1 MILLPLEGK
10 NRHFVNLKKQGVVD
24 LVFYDYMNSALS
36 GYLFYDFMNSA
47 LSGYLFF
54 FIYFLSIK

>member
-1 MILLPLEGK
+1 MP
-10 NRHFVNLKKQGVVD
+10 FWTVSLKKQGVVD

-36 GYLFYDFMNSA
+36 GYLF
-47 LSGYLFF
+47 F